1 MKLKGHGRK
10 PKTKKVVPAGG
21 EASTSSSNV
30 IPLETTHEPS
40 KISEA
45 APPPIA
51 LKPAA
56 TSSSAT
62 PTVIP
67 NIAAAGRLLAPPK
80 WAETKPTSSTIKQEP
95 IGFSPNRHLQSA
107 NGVYMG
113 CSQRQQ
119 PKWQRTSIKS
129 WTRRGWPRCA
139 QATRPGKGP
148 RSGQQLPIF
157 DNHPNRRRFLS
168 GHWHWRRGTES
179 ARRAK

>member
-56 TSSSAT
+56 TISSAT

-80 WAETKPTSSTIKQEP
+80 WAETKYVFCRCCYLSKLTSNIKAN
-95 IGFSPNRHLQSA
+95 IIDYKAGANRL
-107 NGVYMG
+107 
-113 CSQRQQ
+113 
-119 PKWQRTSIKS
+119 
-129 WTRRGWPRCA
+129 
-139 QATRPGKGP
+139 
-148 RSGQQLPIF
+148 
-157 DNHPNRRRFLS
+157 
-168 GHWHWRRGTES
+168 
-179 ARRAK
+179 